1 MPNPSRAVCIMS
13 TAGKATPRAS
23 ACKKSWGG
31 MDWYVKRCYTLN
43 REMKQ
48 RAIHRVIFFVIIVV
62 LLSSGCCSLF
72 RAHGPAPP
80 VFREDFSRLDPKD
93 FSEKI
98 RQLEEISQNHK
109 SMAVRTRAL
118 FYIALA
124 HMHYN
129 NPSPDYSKA
138 VLYLEKYIAL
148 ESDNKDRD
156 EIVAWKFTLQT
167 LDSSLRKYEK
177 LERSYALLKLEY
189 ERANKNR
196 EALNK
201 VIENQKKEIESLKE
215 TIKKLDV
222 VQQEIEKKR
231 KGIKK

>member
-13 TAGKATPRAS
+13 TAGKATLRAS
-23 ACKKSWGG
+23 AYKQSWGG
-31 MDWYVKRCYTLN
+31 MDRYAKRSYTLK
-43 REMKQ
+43 REMKPG
-48 RAIHRVIFFVIIVV
+48 AINQLIFFVIIVV

-72 RAHGPAPP
+72 RAHGLAPP
-80 VFREDFSRLDPKD
+80 VFREDFSLLDPKD
-93 FSEKI
+93 FPEKI
-98 RQLEEISQNHK
+98 KQLEEISLNHK
-109 SMAVRTRAL
+109 SMSVRTRAL

-124 HMHYN
+124 HTHYN

-138 VLYLEKYIAL
+138 VTYLDKYIAL
-148 ESDNKDRD
+148 ASDNKDID
-156 EIVAWKFTLQT
+156 EIVAWKFALHT
-167 LDSSLRKYEK
+167 LDSSLREYEK
-177 LERSYALLKLEY
+177 LQKSYAQLKQEY

-196 EALNK
+196 DSLNK

-222 VQQEIEKKR
+222 VQQEIEKKK